1 MSRILDQTADT
12 SHAELFRISKLY
24 SPPDFVKQAS
34 PESLLTRSTDD
45 PAQETNPELST
56 HVFADTRNRQF
67 PCHTKAAT
75 WLSYAWFLENRGEM
89 PEKMAKHIE
98 QRLDNYAS
106 YWTISPQIDA
116 LKSRHA
122 ELYKDAESRLPD
134 SSFALVVETE
144 NGLKQRDYPL
154 RNPLEVKTAASWF
167 LQNRDAWPYSWRQ
180 KIANK
185 ILEKAGQFGV
195 ALDAMHGQLEQCAGH
210 GFCTP
215 KEAAALLRGRTFVET
230 KAEPPVKEAMRKLAD
245 EIENAPALCVESTQ
259 LQKVAEVVDQ
269 FDRKHNLVRNYG
281 PEFSR
286 PEEVLFNMTYKE
298 ASATVA
304 SCFGTATGY
313 LYSKEDLRRID
324 PEDLHL
330 LFGDKIAGCALS
342 GELMDV
348 EKVADAINKLSYK
361 EALAFDQLVND
372 AGVYPVAQGKHQR
385 PRLTQENL
393 LKAAAAY
400 GPDSRQYIPSGLKL

>member
-34 PESLLTRSTDD
+34 PESLLTRSTDH
-45 PAQETNPELST
+45 PEQEANSELST

-89 PEKMAKHIE
+89 PEKMAQHIE

-106 YWTISPQIDA
+106 YWTITPQIDA
-116 LKSRHA
+116 LKSRHN

-154 RNPLEVKTAASWF
+154 RNPLEVKAAAGWF

-180 KIANK
+180 KIATK

-195 ALDAMHGQLEQCAGH
+195 ALADMHANLEQCAGR

-215 KEAAALLRGRTFVET
+215 KEAAALIRGRTFADV
-230 KAEPPVKEAMRKLAD
+230 KAEPAIKEALRKLAD
-245 EIENAPALCVESTQ
+245 EIEHAPTLCVESTQ

-269 FDRKHNLVRNYG
+269 FDRKHNLVKNYG

-286 PEEVLFNMTYKE
+286 PEEVLFSMTYKE
-298 ASATVA
+298 ASSTLA

-313 LYSKEDLRRID
+313 LYSKEDLRRVD

-330 LFGDKIAGCALS
+330 LFGDKIAGAALS

-348 EKVADAINKLSYK
+348 EKVAEAINRLSYK
-361 EALAFDQLVND
+361 EALMFDQLVND

-385 PRLTQENL
+385 PRLDTANL
-393 LKAAAAY
+393 LKAAKTY
-400 GPDSRQYIPSGLKL
+400 GPGGREYVPSGMK